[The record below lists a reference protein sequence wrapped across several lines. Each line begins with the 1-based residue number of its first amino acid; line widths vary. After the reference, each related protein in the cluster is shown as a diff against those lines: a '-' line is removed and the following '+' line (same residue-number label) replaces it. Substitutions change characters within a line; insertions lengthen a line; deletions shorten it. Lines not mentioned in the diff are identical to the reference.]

1 MTRVLPRWACV
12 LAVGALA
19 VTGCRDKPVDHM
31 QRARDAIFEKRPDE
45 ALVEY
50 RKAYEMLLR
59 DETPEA
65 LVMRARALKGAADV
79 YWLEQRKVK
88 EAVSVYRQLI
98 QQCPESP
105 ESLEARIILAELL
118 RVHYRDLRGSIDQL
132 TAALHRNPPQGAE
145 LQYQVAKTYFELQD
159 YPQCEL
165 EAKKLPDR
173 FATSPYVDDALFLQ
187 AQALAMVE
195 GKRQEALKTYADLR
209 TRFPDSE
216 LAPYALFEMGKLRAD
231 AGDNEKAIE
240 TWVECLKTH
249 PDPTL
254 VQDAIARARR
264 RLAKLT
270 VEGIGKKEVAF
281 DRSKQARTS
290 VEAMGGSAE
299 EAARDRGD

>member
-1 MTRVLPRWACV
+1 MTRGAPRWAWV
-12 LAVGALA
+12 LTVGALA

-50 RKAYEMLLR
+50 RKAYDMLLR
-59 DETPEA
+59 DESAEA

-98 QQCPESP
+98 QQCPEAP

-118 RVHYRDLRGSIDQL
+118 RVHYRDLRGAIDQL
-132 TAALHRNPPQGAE
+132 TAALHRNPPQSAE
-145 LQYQVAKTYFELQD
+145 LQYQVAKLYFELAD

-165 EAKKLPDR
+165 EAKKLPER
-173 FATSPYVDDALFLQ
+173 FAASAYVDDALFLQ

-195 GKRQEALKTYADLR
+195 GKRQEALRTYADLR
-209 TRFPDSE
+209 TRFPESE

-240 TWVECLKTH
+240 TWVEALKTH
-249 PDPTL
+249 PEPAL

-264 RLAKLT
+264 RLANLT
-270 VEGIGKKEVAF
+270 PEGIGQKEVAF

-299 EAARDRGD
+299 EAAHDRGD